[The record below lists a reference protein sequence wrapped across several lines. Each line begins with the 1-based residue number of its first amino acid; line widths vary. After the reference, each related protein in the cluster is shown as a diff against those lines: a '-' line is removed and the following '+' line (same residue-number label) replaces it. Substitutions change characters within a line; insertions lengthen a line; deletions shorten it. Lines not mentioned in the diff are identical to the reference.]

1 MTLLQMQYLL
11 EIDRCGSMNRAAQ
24 SLYITQSALSS
35 AIAEVER
42 ELGISVFRRTNRGTV
57 PTEDGREL
65 LAQIAPIVEQS
76 RRLTRYYSRRRDED
90 MAHLSVAAQRYP
102 FCAQAFVELLR
113 SMEQP
118 AAQMS
123 LKEMDMAAVIAEVAA
138 GTSDLGVIFLSDL
151 TEAYIRRTLEEK
163 NLEFEPLAAL
173 HPHVFMRKGHPL
185 SGRESVTVEDLRAFP
200 HVVFTRSENNL
211 NFAEEAVA
219 GAGLDFDRM
228 VYVNDRATIYNVM
241 VHTDCVSTGSGIL
254 PAGYS
259 DERLAAVPLAEQR
272 DMRLGLIRRRGHTA
286 SALEKEFVALLR
298 GITGETGTE
307 NGKR

>member
-42 ELGISVFRRTNRGTV
+42 ELGITVFRRTNRGTS
-57 PTEDGREL
+57 PTEEGREL

-76 RRLTRYYSRRRDED
+76 RRLSRHYSRRRGEET
-90 MAHLSVAAQRYP
+90 ARLSVAAQRYP
-102 FCAQAFVELLR
+102 FCAKAFVELLR
-113 SMEQP
+113 TVEQP

-123 LKEMDMAAVIAEVAA
+123 LKETDMAAVIGEVAA
-138 GTSDLGVIFLSDL
+138 GTSDLGVIFVSDL
-151 TEAYIRRTLEEK
+151 TEGHIRRTLEEK
-163 NLEFEPLAAL
+163 HLVFEPLTAL

-185 SGRESVTVEDLRAFP
+185 ADRPAVTIEELRAYP
-200 HVVFTRSENNL
+200 HVVFTQSENDL
-211 NFAEEAVA
+211 CYAEEAVA
-219 GAGLDFDRM
+219 GTGLDFDRM

-254 PAGYS
+254 PPGYS
-259 DERLAAVPLAEQR
+259 DERLAAIPLAEQR
-272 DMRLGLIRRRGHTA
+272 DMRLGYIHREHR
-286 SALEKEFVALLR
+286 ALSPLAQRFVELLR
-298 GITGETGTE
+298 DITGETE
-307 NGKR
+307 KKD